1 MATELN
7 LATLR
12 PLFIAVALFAL
23 IAGAS
28 FGWATIEGQSANGAP
43 SEARLVALPN

>member
-7 LATLR
+7 LTALR

-23 IAGAS
+23 IAGVS
-28 FGWATIEGQSANGAP
+28 FGWAAIESQGANRPAN
-43 SEARLVALPN
+43 EAQVVSLPN